1 MSKPSECFED
11 TTTERKL
18 GSVVH
23 GPRCF
28 HPRVG
33 LTNAGF
39 KLPVLPLVSPDQL
52 LNPSPP
58 PPPSFTS
65 YLCPAAPVVAVVS
78 LSDPI
83 ILISHPR
90 SALVGFPSMVW
101 IS

>member
-52 LNPSPP
+52 LNPFSAPTP
-58 PPPSFTS
+58 IFHVLPLPCCPCRRRCIPFGPDYPHFSPSFGP
-65 YLCPAAPVVAVVS
+65 C
-78 LSDPI
+78 
-83 ILISHPR
+83 
-90 SALVGFPSMVW
+90 W